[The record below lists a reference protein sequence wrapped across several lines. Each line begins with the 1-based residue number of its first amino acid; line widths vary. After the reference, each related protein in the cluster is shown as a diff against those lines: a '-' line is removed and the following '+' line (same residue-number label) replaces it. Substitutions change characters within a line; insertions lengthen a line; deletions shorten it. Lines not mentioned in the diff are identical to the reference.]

1 MGIVTADSID
11 PAGRARAAVGAGE
24 FRSLMSRLPSGVTVV
39 TVSEPGGGRWGTT
52 CSSVCSVSLDPPMLL
67 VCLHADSATLAAI
80 LRRSMF
86 AVNLLHEGARYAAEV
101 FSSARIG
108 RFSRVNWRDEPG
120 FSGPHL
126 IDDAHAIADCRV
138 VRVVPMG
145 DHSVVFGKVVASQ
158 QDARRPA
165 RPLLY
170 GLRQYLTWPAEPGEL
185 ERPA

>member
-86 AVNLLHEGARYAAEV
+86 AVNLLHEGARYAFGFAPV
-101 FSSARIG
+101 FSTVG
-108 RFSRVNWRDEPG
+108 
-120 FSGPHL
+120 
-126 IDDAHAIADCRV
+126 
-138 VRVVPMG
+138 
-145 DHSVVFGKVVASQ
+145 
-158 QDARRPA
+158 
-165 RPLLY
+165 LLAV
-170 GLRQYLTWPAEPGEL
+170 GGALLATRLPSFTQGHTQ
-185 ERPA
+185 